1 MRFDDPVALAYAGI
15 YAAAL
20 LLAVWKRRTFP
31 LQDAITV
38 TLVVGF
44 GFTALVY
51 VLAPAYPG
59 APAVAGASPAEMLF
73 TLLYLG
79 LIAGLLVVAKPL
91 PRVWKGH
98 FVKERLG
105 VGLYKLLI
113 FVLLPLAGLRLFWQT
128 SWANLGFALGDL
140 RGQLLAALLLALLL
154 GGFNLLVGSGAAPI
168 RSRQFSARQVS
179 LGFGLAFLWNL
190 LEVGLVEEFFFRGFL
205 QGRLTGFLGAPVGG
219 ICAASLLFGLAHAP
233 GIYLRRGEEQ
243 GALGPRP
250 TLLNA
255 VLYSILALSPTGW
268 FMGLLYWRT
277 QSLLAPI
284 LVHAAVDAV
293 AHIPTFIRGV
303 RLR

>member
-219 ICAASLLFGLAHAP
+219 ICAARLVPGPALLAHAESARAHP
-233 GIYLRRGEEQ
+233 GACGGGRGGAHPDVHPGGAVAVRGKTRKWARRGDD
-243 GALGPRP
+243 R
-250 TLLNA
+250 
-255 VLYSILALSPTGW
+255 
-268 FMGLLYWRT
+268 RR
-277 QSLLAPI
+277 
-284 LVHAAVDAV
+284 
-293 AHIPTFIRGV
+293 RGRCQRGEIDRKSV
-303 RLR
+303 V